1 MSSSSSSS
9 STSNIQKIK
18 KLFKLKSPSSSR
30 SNSRSTSLS
39 TSPSSTSL
47 HSPHPSPTFDS
58 KPRIQ
63 SSSTI
68 TSITSSHCSHS
79 SYPTSRK
86 GSTSGLSTSGLS
98 TAAAFCLSSSN
109 HTILEDSRNSIDSRN
124 RIAGLGLRGSGI
136 SMGMGGATTRCNS
149 LSSMI
154 SIGSLEIEKT
164 ETFGVEI
171 EERSVGDLDL
181 EIRKERR
188 RGKVWEGDLGE
199 WMC

>member
-1 MSSSSSSS
+1 MSSSSSTSSS

-18 KLFKLKSPSSSR
+18 KLFKLKSPSTSR
-30 SNSRSTSLS
+30 STSRSTSL
-39 TSPSSTSL
+39 PSTSL
-47 HSPHPSPTFDS
+47 NSPHPSPTFDS
-58 KPRIQ
+58 KPRIH

-98 TAAAFCLSSSN
+98 TAAAFSLSSSN

-136 SMGMGGATTRCNS
+136 GMTGAQTRCNS

-171 EERSVGDLDL
+171 EERGDADLDL
-181 EIRKERR
+181 ESRKERR
-188 RGKVWEGDLGE
+188 RGKVWEGELGE
-199 WMC
+199 WIY

>member
-1 MSSSSSSS
+1 MSSSSSTSSS

-18 KLFKLKSPSSSR
+18 KLFKLKSPSTSR
-30 SNSRSTSLS
+30 STSRSTSLS
-39 TSPSSTSL
+39 STSFN
-47 HSPHPSPTFDS
+47 SPHPSPTFES
-58 KPRIQ
+58 KPRIH

-98 TAAAFCLSSSN
+98 TAAAFSLSSSN

-136 SMGMGGATTRCNS
+136 GMTSAQTRCNS

-171 EERSVGDLDL
+171 EERGAVGLDL
-181 EIRKERR
+181 ESRKERR
-188 RGKVWEGDLGE
+188 RGKVWEGELGE
-199 WMC
+199 WMY

>member
-1 MSSSSSSS
+1 MSSSSSTSSS

-18 KLFKLKSPSSSR
+18 KLFKLKSPSTSR
-30 SNSRSTSLS
+30 STSRSTSL
-39 TSPSSTSL
+39 PSTSL
-47 HSPHPSPTFDS
+47 NSPHPSPTFDS
-58 KPRIQ
+58 KPRIN

-98 TAAAFCLSSSN
+98 TAAAFSLSSSN

-136 SMGMGGATTRCNS
+136 GMTGAQTRCNS

-171 EERSVGDLDL
+171 EERGDADLDL
-181 EIRKERR
+181 ESRKERR
-188 RGKVWEGDLGE
+188 RGKVWEGELGE
-199 WMC
+199 WIY